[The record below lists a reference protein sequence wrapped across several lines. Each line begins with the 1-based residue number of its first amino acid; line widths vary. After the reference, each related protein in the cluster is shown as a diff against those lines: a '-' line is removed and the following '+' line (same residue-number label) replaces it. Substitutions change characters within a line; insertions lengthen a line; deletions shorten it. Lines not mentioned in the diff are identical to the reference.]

1 MLARR
6 PQAIA
11 FDCYGTLLDVTEE
24 DFIAACGRILRRH
37 ELEHDHR
44 SFWETW
50 LAASRTLA
58 KEHGVDPE
66 ALHEEAPAFIPYR
79 ERWPQTFTRAFADAG
94 LSADAVA
101 AYEAFHDTLCRG
113 VAYPDTLAALERLR
127 PHFRIAVVSNADD
140 DHLMQALTENGLT
153 RAGLFDFILSSESAR
168 SYKPRRRIFE
178 DAAAR
183 FDLHVADVLYV
194 GDSPIADVLGART
207 AGMSVAWLN
216 RLGAERPER
225 VPEPDIEV
233 GDLVALADVLLG
245 SAAPSPGRRIRQ
257 FGADTVVGNSSELA
271 GGGEAGGGEEGIL
284 AADVGGAEEGGER
297 HLRGGALG

>member
-1 MLARR
+1 MLDRL
-6 PQAIA
+6 PLAIA

-24 DFIAACGRILRRH
+24 DFIAACGRILRQH
-37 ELEHDHR
+37 DLEHDHR
-44 SFWETW
+44 SFWESW
-50 LAASRTLA
+50 LAASRALA

-66 ALHEEAPAFIPYR
+66 ALHADEPSFLPYR
-79 ERWPQTFTRAFADAG
+79 ERWPQTFTRAFADVG

-113 VAYPDTLAALERLR
+113 VVYPDTLPALERLR

-153 RAGLFDFILSSESAR
+153 RDGLFDFILSSESAR

-178 DAAAR
+178 EAAAR
-183 FDLHVADVLYV
+183 FDLPVADVLYV

-207 AGMSVAWLN
+207 AGMPVAWLN
-216 RLGAERPER
+216 RLGAQRPER

-233 GDLVALADVLLG
+233 PDLATLADVLLQG
-245 SAAPSPGRRIRQ
+245 AAG
-257 FGADTVVGNSSELA
+257 
-271 GGGEAGGGEEGIL
+271 
-284 AADVGGAEEGGER
+284 
-297 HLRGGALG
+297 